1 MGGVNTEVHNWLNIN
16 AEKKSTPNFWRFIIS
31 PIFCKWWWFFAHC
44 KKDDLE
50 LSILIND
57 FENDWKSITIT
68 WIITDYWKAI
78 RCRLFLSQIEFDM
91 KMSVKRRSKVFWCQ
105 NDFKIYSTEFLRQN
119 DQNMTRFFYLE
130 KGHRIDEFRF
140 FCLSLKL
147 IWFQKLLL
155 VSVLKQLKRWSFWN
169 CNL

>member
-1 MGGVNTEVHNWLNIN
+1 MMM
-16 AEKKSTPNFWRFIIS
+16 
-31 PIFCKWWWFFAHC
+31 IFCTLQKN
-44 KKDDLE
+44 DLE

-78 RCRLFLSQIEFDM
+78 RCRQHQPQLFLSQIEFDM

-105 NDFKIYSTEFLRQN
+105 NDFKIYSTEFLRPN

-130 KGHRIDEFRF
+130 KGHRIQF

-155 VSVLKQLKRWSFWN
+155 VSDLKQLKRWSFGN

>member
-1 MGGVNTEVHNWLNIN
+1 MHNWLNIN

-31 PIFCKWWWFFAHC
+31 NFFCKWWWFFAHC

-105 NDFKIYSTEFLRQN
+105 NDFKIYSTGFLRQN
-119 DQNMTRFFYLE
+119 NQNMTRFFLSSWKRSPNWFLY
-130 KGHRIDEFRF
+130 FQF

-155 VSVLKQLKRWSFWN
+155 VSDLKQLKRWSFWN